1 LPTGA
6 SEIDIS
12 ELYPTVGSVS
22 QAMSIAAP
30 PIGSKATSI
39 RSFVLSAALAVP
51 LACGSA
57 EFTSSTSQD
66 TGASGSAGVS
76 GHGSAS
82 GSGPAGGN
90 GGGSGSGT
98 TGGTNG
104 SGGHAG
110 GESGDASTGEPP
122 DAAWDRAATEDSAST
137 VDAEIPL
144 DGFVSGDDAMPA
156 DACAKSTFFL
166 DGDDDGHGGT
176 TTAYVCVPPTTGHWV
191 TGGGDCDDSNP
202 LVHPAQQDFF
212 VEGYV
217 KTGTTSVSF
226 DYDCSGA
233 ETESASA
240 PKANCHMQNLACAGA
255 GYLVATP
262 ARSGPGVNPYCG
274 SSARVACSLSGLNCV
289 ASAPQS
295 APRLACR

>member
-1 LPTGA
+1 M
-6 SEIDIS
+6 
-12 ELYPTVGSVS
+12 SV
-22 QAMSIAAP
+22 
-30 PIGSKATSI
+30 ATSI
-39 RSFVLSAALAVP
+39 RSFVSSAALAVP

-57 EFTSSTSQD
+57 EFTGSTSQD
-66 TGASGSAGVS
+66 TGASGSAGVG

-90 GGGSGSGT
+90 GGSGSGT

-104 SGGHAG
+104 GGGHAG
-110 GESGDASTGEPP
+110 SESGDASTREPP
-122 DAAWDRAATEDSAST
+122 DAALDRAATEDSAPARDGE
-137 VDAEIPL
+137 VPIDGVVPGKDATPT
-144 DGFVSGDDAMPA
+144 
-156 DACAKSTFFL
+156 DACVKSTFFL

-176 TTAYVCVPPTTGHWV
+176 TTTYGCVPPNTGHWV
-191 TGGGDCDDSNP
+191 SSGGDCDDSNP
-202 LVHPAQQDFF
+202 AVHPAQEDFF
-212 VEGYV
+212 VESYV

-274 SSARVACSLSGLNCV
+274 SSSRVACSLSGLNCV